1 MTVTEIHAEKRKP
14 RMNKIYKT
22 YSEAVADIPDSASIM
37 IGGFGHAADKPQN
50 LIKALRDHG
59 AKNLTLIGN
68 SSGNAGKL
76 GIGSLGG
83 IPFIDEEILVENR
96 QVRKAICSVPASL
109 VMSKPSAFE
118 KQYLAHEVELEY
130 VPQGTLAERIRAGGA
145 GLGAF
150 YTPTGIGTLIE
161 DGKEKRIIDGRAM
174 LLEYALRADYA
185 LIRAYCADT
194 LGNLIYRG
202 IMRSFNAIMAM
213 AAKVT
218 IVEVERVV
226 AAGELDPEII
236 VTPGI
241 FVDRVVAAEGSK
253 P

>member
-1 MTVTEIHAEKRKP
+1 
-14 RMNKIYKT
+14 
-22 YSEAVADIPDSASIM
+22 
-37 IGGFGHAADKPQN
+37 
-50 LIKALRDHG
+50 
-59 AKNLTLIGN
+59 N

-83 IPFIDEEILVENR
+83 IPYIDEEVLVENR
-96 QVRKAICSVPASL
+96 QVKKAICSVPASL

-118 KQYLAHEVELEY
+118 KQYLARRVELEY

-150 YTPTGIGTLIE
+150 FTPTGVGTLIE
-161 DGKEKRIIDGRAM
+161 EGKEKRTIDGREM
-174 LLEYALRADYA
+174 LMEYALRADYA
-185 LIRAYCADT
+185 LIRAYAADT
-194 LGNLIYRG
+194 MGNLVYRG

-226 AAGELDPEII
+226 PAGELDPEII

-241 FVDRVVAAEGSK
+241 FVDRIVACGGGK
-253 P
+253 Q

>member
-1 MTVTEIHAEKRKP
+1 MK
-14 RMNKIYKT
+14 NKVFPTIG
-22 YSEAVADIPDSASIM
+22 EAVADIPDSATIM

-50 LIKALRDHG
+50 LIKGLRDQG
-59 AKNLTLIGN
+59 AKNLTIIGN
-68 SSGNAGKL
+68 SAGNAGKL

-83 IPFIDEEILVENR
+83 IPFVDEEILVENR

-118 KQYLAHEVELEY
+118 KQYLAREVELEY

-161 DGKEKRIIDGRAM
+161 EGKEKRIIDGREM
-174 LLEYALRADYA
+174 LLEFALRADYA
-185 LIRAYCADT
+185 LIKAYRADPA
-194 LGNLIYRG
+194 GNLVYRG

-218 IVEVERVV
+218 IVEVEQIV
-226 AAGELDPEII
+226 AGGELDPEVI

-241 FVDRVVAAEGSK
+241 FINRIVAISGEK
-253 P
+253 Q

>member
-1 MTVTEIHAEKRKP
+1 MK
-14 RMNKIYKT
+14 NKIYRT
-22 YSEAVADIPDSASIM
+22 FSEAIADIPDSATIM
-37 IGGFGHAADKPQN
+37 IGGFGHAADRPQN
-50 LIKALRDHG
+50 LIKALRDQG
-59 AKNLTLIGN
+59 AKNLTIIGN
-68 SSGNAGKL
+68 SAGAAGKL

-83 IPFIDEEILVENR
+83 VPFIDEEILVENR

-118 KQYLAHEVELEY
+118 KQYLAHEVELEF

-161 DGKEKRIIDGRAM
+161 EGKEKRIIDGREM
-174 LLEYALRADYA
+174 LLEFALRADYA
-185 LIRAYCADT
+185 LIRAYRADT
-194 LGNLIYRG
+194 MGNLVYRG

-218 IVEVERVV
+218 IAEVDEVV
-226 AAGELDPEII
+226 DAGTIDPEAV

-241 FVDRVVAAEGSK
+241 FIDRIVASAGGK
-253 P
+253 

>member
-1 MTVTEIHAEKRKP
+1 
-14 RMNKIYKT
+14 
-22 YSEAVADIPDSASIM
+22 
-37 IGGFGHAADKPQN
+37 
-50 LIKALRDHG
+50 
-59 AKNLTLIGN
+59 
-68 SSGNAGKL
+68 L

-83 IPFIDEEILVENR
+83 IPFVDEEILVENR
-96 QVRKAICSVPASL
+96 QVKKAICSVPASL

-118 KQYLAHEVELEY
+118 KQYLAREVELEY

-161 DGKEKRIIDGRAM
+161 EGKEKRIIEGREM
-174 LLEYALRADYA
+174 LLEFALRADYA
-185 LIRAYCADT
+185 LIKAYRADPA
-194 LGNLIYRG
+194 GNLVYRG

-218 IVEVERVV
+218 IVEVEQVV
-226 AAGELDPEII
+226 AAGELDPEVI

-241 FVDRVVAAEGSK
+241 FINRIVAISGEK
-253 P
+253 Q